1 MSQTLKIISHRRI
14 TDCYHRQAVAIPAK
28 SPLHMETALMGEASD
43 DVLDGA
49 G

>member
-1 MSQTLKIISHRRI
+1 MSQTLKIAVQNR
-14 TDCYHRQAVAIPAK
+14 TGGYHRQAVAVPAK

>member
-1 MSQTLKIISHRRI
+1 MSQALKITSQRT
-14 TDCYHRQAVAIPAK
+14 TDGYHRQAVAVPAK
-28 SPLHMETALMGEASD
+28 SPLHMETALVGEASD